1 MNFREYILSRFYC
14 LNFYGKRTLS
24 KIGWRVMIIDEA
36 HRIKNRESKLWSV
49 LQQDLNVKSDR
60 NLFKV
65 LLTGTPIQ
73 NKVEE
78 LWSLLHFID
87 PSAFGDLTSFEAKYG
102 AITNMEQLDG
112 LRKMLGSHVLRR
124 LKADVETQLLPRTE
138 MIIYV
143 ELTKCQ
149 KAFYRAVYEKNTH
162 ILLRKTKRLRSLR
175 NIAMTLRKVCLH
187 PYLLDGA
194 EEEELKRNGIKLPPQ
209 MHKDKNVKSNIM

>member
-1 MNFREYILSRFYC
+1 
-14 LNFYGKRTLS
+14 
-24 KIGWRVMIIDEA
+24 MIIDEA

-138 MIIYV
+138 TIIYV

-149 KAFYRAVYEKNTH
+149 KAFD
-162 ILLRKTKRLRSLR
+162 I
-175 NIAMTLRKVCLH
+175 CFH
-187 PYLLDGA
+187 P
-194 EEEELKRNGIKLPPQ
+194 I
-209 MHKDKNVKSNIM
+209 